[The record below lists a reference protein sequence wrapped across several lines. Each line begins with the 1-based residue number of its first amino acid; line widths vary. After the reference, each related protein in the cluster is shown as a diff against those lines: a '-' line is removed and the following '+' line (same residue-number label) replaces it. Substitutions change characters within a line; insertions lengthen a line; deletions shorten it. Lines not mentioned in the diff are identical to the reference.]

1 MMILILLVVLV
12 AGFVSGRLGLF
23 AFLAPI
29 ESETVIYV
37 LYAMVF
43 AISIGIGAQYRD
55 GEGERLSF
63 KALLY
68 SVTTIAGSLLAACL
82 MSIVLPVSA
91 KDALIC
97 ASGMGWYSLST
108 GLVLRLLRKPGS
120 AVHLHHAYAHKK
132 IPPSGSRCRRRNRYH
147 SIQCC
152 LRRCY
157 RRQHDR
163 ALRSSRGNGHFH
175 ARARSHQFLYGDLN
189 FPHKHPQPV
198 QDRIDC
204 FPAGIA
210 QQAFPAA
217 LQRAGAQRAGTGEK
231 VCTETVLRAQ
241 TLQQDVQ

>member
-23 AFLAPI
+23 AFLAPL
-29 ESETVIYV
+29 ESEAVIYV

-108 GLVLRLLRKPGS
+108 GLVYTYSPSLSVATFFYCVSREVLSIFIMPLLIKKFRRPEVV
-120 AVHLHHAYAHKK
+120 AVGGTAT
-132 IPPSGSRCRRRNRYH
+132 
-147 SIQCC
+147 IQ
-152 LRRCY
+152 
-157 RRQHDR
+157 
-163 ALRSSRGNGHFH
+163 SSVACAAVTGDNTIV
-175 ARARSHQFLYGDLN
+175 LYGLLVGTVISMLV
-189 FPHKHPQPV
+189 PV
-198 QDRIDC
+198 LIS
-204 FPAGIA
+204 FFMEI
-210 QQAFPAA
+210 
-217 LQRAGAQRAGTGEK
+217 
-231 VCTETVLRAQ
+231 
-241 TLQQDVQ
+241 

>member
-68 SVTTIAGSLLAACL
+68 SVTTIAGSLLAAYL

-108 GLVLRLLRKPGS
+108 GLVYTYSPSLSVATFVYCVSREVLSIFIMPMLIKKFRRPEVV
-120 AVHLHHAYAHKK
+120 AVGGTAT
-132 IPPSGSRCRRRNRYH
+132 
-147 SIQCC
+147 IQ
-152 LRRCY
+152 
-157 RRQHDR
+157 
-163 ALRSSRGNGHFH
+163 SSVACAAVTGDNTIV
-175 ARARSHQFLYGDLN
+175 LYGLLVGTVISMLV
-189 FPHKHPQPV
+189 PV
-198 QDRIDC
+198 LIS
-204 FPAGIA
+204 FFMGI
-210 QQAFPAA
+210 
-217 LQRAGAQRAGTGEK
+217 
-231 VCTETVLRAQ
+231 
-241 TLQQDVQ
+241 

>member
-23 AFLAPI
+23 AFLAPL
-29 ESETVIYV
+29 ESEAVIYV

-43 AISIGIGAQYRD
+43 AISVGIGAQYRD

-108 GLVLRLLRKPGS
+108 GLVYTYSPSLSVATLVYCVSREVLSIFIMPLLIKKFRRPEVV
-120 AVHLHHAYAHKK
+120 AVGGTAT
-132 IPPSGSRCRRRNRYH
+132 
-147 SIQCC
+147 IQ
-152 LRRCY
+152 
-157 RRQHDR
+157 
-163 ALRSSRGNGHFH
+163 SSVACAAVTGDNTIV
-175 ARARSHQFLYGDLN
+175 LYGLLVGTVISMLV
-189 FPHKHPQPV
+189 PV
-198 QDRIDC
+198 LIS
-204 FPAGIA
+204 FFMGI
-210 QQAFPAA
+210 
-217 LQRAGAQRAGTGEK
+217 
-231 VCTETVLRAQ
+231 
-241 TLQQDVQ
+241 

>member
-23 AFLAPI
+23 AFLAPL
-29 ESETVIYV
+29 ESEAVIYV

-43 AISIGIGAQYRD
+43 AISVGIGAQYRD

-108 GLVLRLLRKPGS
+108 GLV
-120 AVHLHHAYAHKK
+120 
-132 IPPSGSRCRRRNRYH
+132 
-147 SIQCC
+147 
-152 LRRCY
+152 
-157 RRQHDR
+157 
-163 ALRSSRGNGHFH
+163 
-175 ARARSHQFLYGDLN
+175 
-189 FPHKHPQPV
+189 
-198 QDRIDC
+198 
-204 FPAGIA
+204 
-210 QQAFPAA
+210 
-217 LQRAGAQRAGTGEK
+217 
-231 VCTETVLRAQ
+231 
-241 TLQQDVQ
+241 